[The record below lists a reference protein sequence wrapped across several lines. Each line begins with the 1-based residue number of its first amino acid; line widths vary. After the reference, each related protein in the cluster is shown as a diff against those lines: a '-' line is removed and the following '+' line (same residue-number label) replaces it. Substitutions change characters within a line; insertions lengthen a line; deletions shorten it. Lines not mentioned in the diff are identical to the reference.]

1 MKRLTTLGDYW
12 KLSIREQYRRA
23 KKTKQCYGKFAR
35 GDILACHE
43 EALPNVTPR
52 GKAFQRMIDREW
64 EARLKRIGL

>member
-1 MKRLTTLGDYW
+1 MKKLTTLGDYW

-35 GDILACHE
+35 GDILACNE
-43 EALPNVTPR
+43 EALSNVTPR
-52 GKAFQRMIDREW
+52 GKTFQRMIDREW